1 MITRVE
7 GLLYGADYNPE
18 QWPESVWTQDANL
31 MKDAGVTMV
40 TLGVFSWAR
49 LQPAEDEWDFEWLDG
64 LMDLFHSHGIAV
76 DLATATASPPA
87 WFVRQYPETLPVTA
101 DGVRLEFGSRQ
112 HYCPS
117 SPIYRA
123 AATRLARAIAE
134 RYGEHPALALWHI
147 HNEYGDHVTECFCD
161 VSAEDFRRWLK
172 ERFGD
177 DIAQLNFAWGTEFWS
192 QRYSDF
198 SQIEPPRKAPGPINP
213 GQLLDWRRF
222 SSDALLACFLG
233 ERAVLKE
240 VTPEIPVTTNF
251 MSMMKDLDYWKWAAH
266 EDVVSD
272 DAYPDPASSSAHV
285 LAAMNYDL
293 MRSLGGGKPWLLM
306 EQAPSAVSWRAV
318 NVPKTPELRRLWSL
332 QTVARGADG
341 VMHFQWRASRAG
353 AEKFHSALLP
363 HGGTQTRG
371 WRETVRLGEE
381 LASLKEVA
389 GSRIESTVAI
399 VLDWN
404 SWWALE
410 AEDHPSARLRLK
422 DQILNWYTVVYRW
435 NHVVDF
441 VPPDADLSG
450 YKVVLV
456 PNLYSVSTENAARLT
471 DYVYGGGYL
480 VVGFFSG
487 IVDELDHIH
496 QSTDGSGGGYPGP
509 LREVLGVAVDEWWP
523 IAEGYSTSVT
533 FTADDETAKAKKKH
547 SSRAG
552 YGLGYQPMPAALG
565 WSEWLATTTARTVAH
580 YAEGPLKDRPAVTCN
595 EFGEGRAW
603 YVSCDLSWAI
613 EKVLAEAVRPAVV
626 WPSPASALAVTGVE
640 VVCRS
645 SESHHYYFLLN
656 HGDTAVDLGSSVPF
670 GAVNLLTGSRP
681 THLAAKGVAVL
692 KVGR

>member
-18 QWPESVWTQDANL
+18 QWPESVWKQDANL
-31 MKDAGVTMV
+31 MRDAGVNMV
-40 TLGVFSWAR
+40 TVGVFSWAR
-49 LQPAEDEWDFEWLDG
+49 LQPAEDEWDFEWLDR
-64 LMDLFHSHGIAV
+64 LMDLFHSSGIAV

-147 HNEYGDHVTECFCD
+147 HNEYGDHITECFCD
-161 VSAEDFRRWLK
+161 VSAEDFRRWLR
-172 ERFGD
+172 ERYGQD
-177 DIAQLNFAWGTEFWS
+177 VEQLNFAWGTEFWS

-198 SQIEPPRKAPGPINP
+198 SQIEPPRRAPGPVNP

-222 SSDALLACFLG
+222 SSDALLACFLD

-240 VTPEIPVTTNF
+240 VTPEVPVTTNF

-266 EDVVSD
+266 EDLVSD
-272 DAYPDPASSSAHV
+272 DAYPDPADPSAHV

-293 MRSLGGGKPWLLM
+293 MRSLGGGRPWLLM

-318 NVPKTPELRRLWSL
+318 NVPKTADQKRLWSL

-363 HGGTQTRG
+363 HGGTGSRG
-371 WRETVRLGEE
+371 WRDTVRLGEDLGK
-381 LASLKEVA
+381 LAEVA
-389 GSRIESTVAI
+389 GSRIESAVAI

-410 AEDHPSARLRLK
+410 AEDHPSARVRLK
-422 DQILNWYTVVYRW
+422 EQILSWYSVLHRW

-441 VPPDADLSG
+441 VPPDADLAG

-456 PNLYSVSTENAARLT
+456 PNLYAVSTEDAARLT

-480 VVGFFSG
+480 AVGFFSG

-496 QSTDGSGGGYPGP
+496 QGTDAAGGGYPGP
-509 LREVLGVAVDEWWP
+509 LKEVLGVAVDEWWP
-523 IAEGYSTSVT
+523 IPDGETVEVS
-533 FTADDETAKAKKKH
+533 FTADEETAKAARKPD
-547 SSRAG
+547 RG
-552 YGLGYQPMPAALG
+552 QQPKPAARR
-565 WSEWLATTTARTVAH
+565 WSEWLGTTTARAVAN
-580 YAEGPLKDRPAVTCN
+580 YAEGPLKGRPAVTRN
-595 EFGEGRAW
+595 EFGAGRAW
-603 YVSCDLSWAI
+603 YVSCDLGSDV
-613 EKVLAEAVRPAVV
+613 EKVLGEAVRPAVV
-626 WPSPASALAVTGVE
+626 WPSLASTLAWSGVE

-645 SESHHYYFLLN
+645 SETHLYYFLLN
-656 HGDTAVDLGSSVPF
+656 HGDTSVDLGSSVPF

-681 THLAAKGVAVL
+681 THVAANSVVVL
-692 KVGR
+692 KVER

>member
-18 QWPESVWTQDANL
+18 QWPESVWKQDVNL
-31 MKDAGVTMV
+31 MRDAGVTMV
-40 TLGVFSWAR
+40 TIGVFSWAR
-49 LQPAEDEWDFEWLDG
+49 LQPAEEEWDFGWLDR
-64 LMDLFHSHGIAV
+64 LMDLFHGNGIAV
-76 DLATATASPPA
+76 DLATASASPPA

-117 SPIYRA
+117 SPVYRK
-123 AATRLARAIAE
+123 AATRLARTIAE
-134 RYGEHPALALWHI
+134 RYAEHPALALWHV
-147 HNEYGDHVTECFCD
+147 HNEYGDHVTECFCE
-161 VSAEDFRRWLK
+161 VSAEDFRRWLR
-172 ERFGD
+172 ERYGD
-177 DIAQLNFAWGTEFWS
+177 DIAQLNFAWGTEFWA

-198 SQIEPPRKAPGPINP
+198 SQIEPPRTAPGPVNP

-222 SSDALLACFLG
+222 SSDALLACFLE

-240 VTPEIPVTTNF
+240 VTPEVPITTNF

-272 DAYPDPASSSAHV
+272 DAYPDPADASAHV
-285 LAAMNYDL
+285 QAAMNYDL
-293 MRSLGGGKPWLLM
+293 MRSLGAGRPWLLM

-318 NVPKTPELRRLWSL
+318 NVPKTPDQRRLWSL

-363 HGGTQTRG
+363 HNGTGSRG
-371 WRETVRLGEE
+371 WRETVRLGED
-381 LASLKEVA
+381 LAKLAEVA

-410 AEDHPSARLRLK
+410 AEDHPSARVRLK
-422 DQILNWYTVVYRW
+422 EQILTWYSVVHRW
-435 NHVVDF
+435 NHAVDF
-441 VPPDADLSG
+441 IPPDADLSA

-456 PNLYSVSTENAARLT
+456 PNLYAVSTENAARLS
-471 DYVYGGGYL
+471 DFVYGGGYL
-480 VVGFFSG
+480 AVGFFSG
-487 IVDELDHIH
+487 IVDELDHVH

-509 LREVLGVAVDEWWP
+509 LKEVLGIAVDEWWP
-523 IAEGYSTSVT
+523 IPDGDTVEVT
-533 FTADDETAKAKKKH
+533 FTADEETAKAHKKPGFGTLPK
-547 SSRAG
+547 
-552 YGLGYQPMPAALG
+552 PAASR
-565 WSEWLATTTARTVAH
+565 WSEWLGTSTARTVAH
-580 YAEGPLKDRPAVTCN
+580 YAEGPLAGRPAVTCN
-595 EFGEGRAW
+595 EFGDGRAW
-603 YVSCDLSWAI
+603 YVSCDLGADV
-613 EKVLAEAVRPAVV
+613 EKVLGEAVRPAVV
-626 WPSPASALAVTGVE
+626 WPSLSSTLAWTGVE

-645 SESHHYYFLLN
+645 SETHHYYFLLN
-656 HGDTAVDLGSSVPF
+656 HSDTVVDLGSSVPF

-681 THLAAKGVAVL
+681 TNLAAKGVAVL